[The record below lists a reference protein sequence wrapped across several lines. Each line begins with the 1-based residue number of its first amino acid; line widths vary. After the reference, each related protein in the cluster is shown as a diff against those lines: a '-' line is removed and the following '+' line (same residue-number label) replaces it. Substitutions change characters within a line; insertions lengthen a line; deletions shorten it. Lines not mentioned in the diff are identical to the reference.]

1 MDLQK
6 SFYIRS
12 NYSVLYTVGACHKDD
27 NMRGE
32 LEAQLQLFDMAELV
46 WSLCEILFIDT
57 QPGIF
62 SLLFDKTG
70 GGGEPAA
77 DRQKWCASYEDNY
90 QWLKVNTIAC
100 ENTVNDLVRTISFCY
115 KQSSLF
121 CRWRDI
127 SAVIGMV
134 EVAFRRRR

>member
-1 MDLQK
+1 M
-6 SFYIRS
+6 
-12 NYSVLYTVGACHKDD
+12 LYTAGACHNDD

-62 SLLFDKTG
+62 FTVILKVDKTG

-90 QWLKVNTIAC
+90 
-100 ENTVNDLVRTISFCY
+100 
-115 KQSSLF
+115 
-121 CRWRDI
+121 
-127 SAVIGMV
+127 
-134 EVAFRRRR
+134 